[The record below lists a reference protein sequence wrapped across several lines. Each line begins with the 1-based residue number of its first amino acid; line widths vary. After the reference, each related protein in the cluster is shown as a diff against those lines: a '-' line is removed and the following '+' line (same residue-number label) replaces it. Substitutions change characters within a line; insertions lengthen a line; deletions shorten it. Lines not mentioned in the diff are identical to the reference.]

1 MTVYLLPARAMYPII
16 AEMADDGVKDIARE
30 IKHRADRNLAL
41 SRSTTT
47 HTKLPEPIVTRQQA
61 SGLTDIGLDS
71 EPGQGWGA
79 TDYLVWMEGGEDDRA
94 AMAIEFGHS
103 PSGYFKGKA
112 VQSSRGQYILIRA
125 AMLTYFARFRKGR

>member
-1 MTVYLLPARAMYPII
+1 MADLMPAAELYPII
-16 AEMADDGVKDIARE
+16 AKMADDGVKDVARE

-47 HTKLPEPIVTRQQA
+47 HTKLPEPMVTRQQA

-94 AMAIEFGHS
+94 AMAIEFGHD

-112 VQSSRGQYILIRA
+112 VKSSRGQYILIRA

>member
-47 HTKLPEPIVTRQQA
+47 HTKLPEPMVRHQQR
-61 SGLTDIGLDS
+61 SGVTDIGLDS
-71 EPGQGWGA
+71 EPADWGA
-79 TDYLVWMEGGEDDRA
+79 TDYLIWMEGGDGYPG
-94 AMAIEFGHS
+94 AMAIEFGHD

-112 VQSSRGQYILIRA
+112 VQSSRGQYILTRA

>member
-1 MTVYLLPARAMYPII
+1 MADLMPAAELYPII
-16 AEMADDGVKDIARE
+16 AKMADDGVKDVARE

-47 HTKLPEPIVTRQQA
+47 HTKLPEPMVTRQQA

-71 EPGQGWGA
+71 ETVQGWGA
-79 TDYLVWMEGGEDDRA
+79 TDYLVWMEGCEDDRA
-94 AMAIEFGHS
+94 AMAIEFGHD

-112 VQSSRGQYILIRA
+112 VKSSRGQYILIRA

>member
-1 MTVYLLPARAMYPII
+1 MANLMPAAELYPII
-16 AEMADDGVKDIARE
+16 AKMADDGVKDVARE

-47 HTKLPEPIVTRQQA
+47 HTKLPEPMVRHQQA